1 MKQILT
7 ILIIL
12 ITYPVYSQVKA
23 LPFNGNLIT
32 TDQFGFYYE
41 IGDTEIKKYS
51 NSGELNCSY
60 SNNLLGVIA
69 NVDVSNPQKILV
81 YFKDFTKILILDN
94 TLSPSS
100 EVIDLTTI
108 ELDETSLVCRSYND
122 AVWYYDPVRFELIRK
137 NQELITTNSSGNIAN
152 LLNKNIQP
160 NFMIEDK
167 SKVYLSDPL
176 AGILVFDIYGTY
188 LKTLPILGLM
198 NFQVRDKFLIY
209 TSIEG
214 EIETYDFF
222 TLEKSKYKPL
232 KYNLI
237 DFVRV
242 ENETI
247 YIVDKKNQLFIDK
260 IEQQR

>member
-7 ILIIL
+7 ILITL
-12 ITYPVYSQVKA
+12 LSYPVYSQVDA
-23 LPFNGNLIT
+23 LPFNGNLMT

-41 IGDTEIKKYS
+41 IDDTEIKKYS
-51 NSGELNCSY
+51 NSGKLDFSY
-60 SNNLLGVIA
+60 SNNMLGVIA

-122 AVWYYDPVRFELIRK
+122 AIWYYDPVRFELIRK
-137 NQELITTNSSGNIAN
+137 NQELVTTNSSGNLAN
-152 LLNKNIQP
+152 LLNTNIQP
-160 NFMIEDK
+160 NFMVEDK
-167 SKVYLSDPL
+167 NKVYLNDPL
-176 AGILVFDIYGTY
+176 VGVLIFDVYGTY
-188 LKTLPILGLM
+188 LKTLPVLGLM
-198 NFQVRDKFLIY
+198 SFQVRDKFLIY
-209 TSIEG
+209 TNIEG

-222 TLEKSKYKPL
+222 TLEKASYKPL
-232 KYNLI
+232 KYNSIAL
-237 DFVRV
+237 VRV
-242 ENETI
+242 ENGTI

-260 IEQQR
+260 IE